1 MPDEIAHYRREGWL
15 LARGVLDAAELA
27 ALCAEEARFR
37 LDRAYGGP
45 ANQTLFVN
53 IQLCHR
59 SEPIRRFCTQGRHVA
74 AVVQLLGPNVCF
86 THQQFVTKLPD
97 RGEQASD
104 IPFHQDNGYGRL
116 EPPLDVTLWVA
127 LVDTD
132 ERNGCL
138 WIVPRSHERGLVEH
152 GRAEVNPLLREVAVG
167 DAAPQAER
175 AASQGRAKPTGLAVP
190 MRAGDGVFF
199 TGLTLHRSGPNH
211 SDAARPSLFVR
222 YCDPHVKMVSEGNRP
237 VLDDPHSWMVAGQA

>member
-1 MPDEIAHYRREGWL
+1 MPLTPDEIAHYRREGWL
-15 LARGVLDAAELA
+15 LAPGVLEGAELA
-27 ALCAEEARFR
+27 AMRREEERFR
-37 LDRAYGGP
+37 PERAYGGP
-45 ANQTLFVN
+45 ANQTLLVN

-59 SEPIRRFCTQGRHVA
+59 SAPIRRFCTQGRHLES
-74 AVVQLLGPNVCF
+74 VVQLLGPNVCL

-97 RGEQASD
+97 RGEQRSD

-116 EPPLDVTLWVA
+116 DPPLDLTLWVT

-138 WIVPRSHERGLVEH
+138 WIVPRSHELGLVDH
-152 GRAEVNPLLREVAVG
+152 GAAAVNPLLRE
-167 DAAPQAER
+167 AAAGEGAIP
-175 AASQGRAKPTGLAVP
+175 LP

-211 SDAARPSLFVR
+211 SDAARPGLFVR
-222 YCDPHVKMVSEGNRP
+222 YCDPHVKMLSEGGRP
-237 VLDDPHSWMVAGQA
+237 VLEDPHSWMVAGES